1 VFDEVLKRIM
11 ETVDGVT
18 CVLLAGRDG
27 MVVAAAVGEGGPSAD
42 LIAASM
48 ADLFRKAGAAL
59 ADAELG
65 APAEMILGGAAGQ
78 VVLREV
84 APGYLLA
91 ASIAPNASLGRT
103 RFELRKA
110 ATALEPE
117 LV

>member
-1 VFDEVLKRIM
+1 MFDEVLQRVMK
-11 ETVDGVT
+11 TVGGVT

-27 MVVAAAVGEGGPSAD
+27 MVVAAAVGEGGPSPD

-48 ADLFRKAGAAL
+48 ADLFRKAAAAL

-65 APAEMILGGAAGQ
+65 LPAELILGGAAGHM
-78 VVLREV
+78 VLREV

-91 ASIAPNASLGRT
+91 ASLAPSASLGRT

-110 ATALEPE
+110 ATTLEPE